1 MKQTSTN
8 IPAYSL
14 CLTAALAV
22 RLGFPRIFGGL
33 SERSLEQILD
43 ARQWSE
49 IGHWTLPGAPHY
61 FLLAQLRDL
70 LGDSLP
76 AVRWLP
82 VLAGLAVML
91 LLYLHGLQTGRRR
104 AGLIAVLL
112 YAAIPLALMESIHPS
127 PAASATAGVVFG
139 LYLLDLSFSRH
150 VPGLAVAAGLCWGLA
165 WWIVPGAALPIVAA
179 GIPLL
184 GSRRDDK
191 TPRRIFPAATAG
203 FFALFVPLTIVRY
216 AADLPALSPGLP
228 AADMLGSTTMILA
241 AAGSGLLL
249 LPGFLSWKRESLFD
263 RSAWW
268 MGLVALGLTVTGS
281 PILRETAVGVA
292 AAMLGWSAA
301 VRLDALLPSTF
312 EIKDRLRYALPLAL
326 IVATVGGPALAYRVL
341 NEADR
346 HCAARV
352 EALRRLD
359 IGEGV
364 FGGGMALNFLLTS
377 ERNVA
382 SVAELSPRERS
393 SAEHDGLA
401 GLLRDKKI
409 AGIVLDRRRDDP
421 RWSEEL
427 DRDWLATRLLDN
439 GDFIA
444 YRLEDVF
451 PNDRQQFVE
460 WSKLDPAWP
469 RQGRIVNH
477 ETPTR
482 LELISQPRAGEPYVP
497 GIDRRVLVELTDEPG
512 GDDVYQIEV
521 DCFDQAEAALWQ
533 HRETIDLSESV
544 AGPGVRLAPIALERS
559 KRSDGEV
566 LIVPP
571 MIQQIATVRISAMP
585 KNSPER
591 KLTILARLPLWW

>member
-1 MKQTSTN
+1 MKQPSTN

-22 RLGFPRIFGGL
+22 RLGFPRLFGGL

-49 IGHWTLPGAPHY
+49 VGHWTLPGAPHY
-61 FLLAQLRDL
+61 FLQTQVRDL
-70 LGDSLP
+70 LGDTLP
-76 AVRWLP
+76 AMRWLP

-91 LLYLHGLQTGRRR
+91 LLYLHGLRTGRRR
-104 AGLIAVLL
+104 AGMIAVLF

-127 PAASATAGVVFG
+127 PAAGATAGVVLG
-139 LYLLDLSFSRH
+139 LYLLDRAYSQRTNW
-150 VPGLAVAAGLCWGLA
+150 LAIAAGLCWGLA

-184 GSRRDDK
+184 GSRRDED
-191 TPRRIFPAATAG
+191 TPRRIFPAALAG
-203 FFALFVPLTIVRY
+203 FFALFVPLTIFRHVVEI
-216 AADLPALSPGLP
+216 PALSPGLP
-228 AADMLGSTTMILA
+228 AADLLGSSAMILTL
-241 AAGSGLLL
+241 AGSGLLI
-249 LPGFLSWKRESLFD
+249 LPGVLSWKRASLFD

-268 MGLVALGLTVTGS
+268 MGLVALGLIVTGS
-281 PILRETAVGVA
+281 PTLRETAVGVA

-301 VRLDALLPSTF
+301 VHLDAMLPPVA
-312 EIKDRLRYALPLAL
+312 EANDRRRYALPLVL
-326 IVATVGGPALAYRVL
+326 IVVTIGGPALAYRAL

-364 FGGGMALNFLLTS
+364 FGGGMAMNYLLTG

-382 SVAELSPRERS
+382 SFADLSPREQGI
-393 SAEHDGLA
+393 AERDGLA
-401 GLLRDKKI
+401 SLLRDKKI
-409 AGIVLDRRRDDP
+409 VGIVLDRRRDDP

-427 DRDWLATRLLDN
+427 DHDWMATRLLDN
-439 GDFIA
+439 GEFVA
-444 YRLEDVF
+444 HRLDDVF
-451 PNDRQQFVE
+451 PAGEQRFVE

-477 ETPTR
+477 ETPAR
-482 LELISQPRAGEPYVP
+482 LELISQPRASEPYVP
-497 GIDRRVLVELTDEPG
+497 GIDRRVLIELTDEPG
-512 GDDVYQIEV
+512 GADVYQIDI
-521 DCFDQAEAALWQ
+521 DCYDQQDALLWQ

-544 AGPGVRLAPIALERS
+544 AGPGVRLAQIALERS
-559 KRSDGEV
+559 RRSDGEV

-571 MIQQIATVRISAMP
+571 MILQIATVRISAAP
-585 KNSPER
+585 ENSPER
-591 KLTILARLPLWW
+591 KLTVLARLPLWW